1 MKENSRI
8 LAVDPGQKRTGL
20 AISDPTRTI
29 ANPLEIV
36 EKTSRKST
44 ASYIVELARDRKVVR
59 IVIGQALHWDG
70 KPSRQS
76 KIASRLA
83 STIRNKTDIPVIL
96 WNEYGSTQTAQEA
109 RIAMGLSTKKR
120 QQNIDHLAATVIL
133 QSYLDAQDSE
143 TGATGEK

>member
-1 MKENSRI
+1 MNEKKRI
-8 LAVDPGQKRTGL
+8 MAVDPGQKRTGVAL
-20 AISDPTRTI
+20 SDPTGTI

-36 EKTSRKST
+36 EKPSREST
-44 ASYIVELARDRKVVR
+44 ADYLLKLARDRNVTKIVV
-59 IVIGQALHWDG
+59 GQALHWDRS
-70 KPSRQS
+70 PSQQS
-76 KIASRLA
+76 KIAASLA

-133 QSYLDAQDSE
+133 QSYLDARDKESGDPRE
-143 TGATGEK
+143 